1 MKRAIPRRKQGLSTR
16 PSVVGGMDRLGERNT
31 GRVQDCLDAAAHC
44 EKRAASAGDLAAK
57 NAFVAAAI
65 CWRDLAQCWQT
76 YSTGMHACSSRRNAT
91 NSDGLPVLFLS
102 MSLRS
107 PSRQSMR
114 PKYCSQLAY
123 PLIPRKAGSLSFG
136 AAQSGLPMSHQPS
149 VPSTLWNAPC
159 LMNC

>member
-1 MKRAIPRRKQGLSTR
+1 MGGGRLRCGSSMKGVREVGIIFPSHAVGSARAENNAARREAGEQSGAIRCGAGEASHPRRKPGLSTR

-91 NSDGLPVLFLS
+91 NSDGLPVFVFVDV
-102 MSLRS
+102 
-107 PSRQSMR
+107 
-114 PKYCSQLAY
+114 LA
-123 PLIPRKAGSLSFG
+123 
-136 AAQSGLPMSHQPS
+136 
-149 VPSTLWNAPC
+149 VPQ
-159 LMNC
+159 